1 MGVRRTTVTLR
12 AGAWSVVER
21 EALPGESVSGTVCRL
36 IEAAGYQKA
45 AYQRGLEAPKPE
57 TPKPEKPKPR
67 RRRAT
72 RAG

>member
-1 MGVRRTTVTLR
+1 MTLR
-12 AGAWSVVER
+12 AGAWAVVER

-36 IEAAGYQKA
+36 IEAAG
-45 AYQRGLEAPKPE
+45 YQRGLEAPKPE

>member
-1 MGVRRTTVTLR
+1 MTLR
-12 AGAWSVVER
+12 AGAWAVVER

-45 AYQRGLEAPKPE
+45 AYQRGLEAPE
-57 TPKPEKPKPR
+57 TPKPKPR

>member
-36 IEAAGYQKA
+36 IEAAGYQRA
-45 AYQRGLEAPKPE
+45 LGLGAPKGDAQPH
-57 TPKPEKPKPR
+57 KPR

-72 RAG
+72 KAG